1 MGNVDPGAS
10 SGCKIVLGVRRTVS
24 LETYYII
31 TLFSFQK
38 FFQKWTTR
46 GSMKDRTSA
55 LHHQTIWTMVAPK
68 TSLNLLQQT
77 WRTWRSI
84 TISGRIRAATLH
96 PERWRTR
103 GHVLGFSRKRQKES
117 RRVVWETLGKGF
129 SFSFGLLPEEP
140 ELPDSDG
147 RPGRRRTSKET
158 FQLCCPQQ
166 RHTETVDALWSSFF
180 GITALTDSK
189 RLTGGQSNLYVVCM
203 YQLFEEKK
211 KKKKRE
217 TLAAAEPSVPF
228 DVIEIRLPFCHFFF
242 PSFTT
247 NVCPYNFD
255 WKCQLDTFATT
266 PPPCQLFTHCISNFW
281 YIVTTYS

>member
-1 MGNVDPGAS
+1 MFY
-10 SGCKIVLGVRRTVS
+10 L
-24 LETYYII
+24 
-31 TLFSFQK
+31 QK
-38 FFQKWTTR
+38 FFQKWITR

-55 LHHQTIWTMVAPK
+55 LHHQTVWTMVAPK

-117 RRVVWETLGKGF
+117 TELFGRHRGKGF

-180 GITALTDSK
+180 GDYCAHRLKKT
-189 RLTGGQSNLYVVCM
+189 LTGGQSNLYVVCM
-203 YQLFEEKK
+203 YQLFE

-217 TLAAAEPSVPF
+217 NTCSCRALSYVRCDRNLF
-228 DVIEIRLPFCHFFF
+228 TILPIFFF
-242 PSFTT
+242 SSFTT

-255 WKCQLDTFATT
+255 WKCQLDTFAMTL
-266 PPPCQLFTHCISNFW
+266 PPCQLFTHCISNFW